1 MASTGIA
8 ALNDSRFTAMVQSD
22 IIQELRPAMTT
33 REFLKRANGGASTVA
48 SFPLINDPGPAT
60 APADDITDLASTAL
74 GDTAVT
80 VTAAEVGLRVDVS
93 DLVQAVSVYDV
104 VSEASGLITRS
115 VVEKWE
121 TDLAALM
128 DDFSNVTPAASSL
141 TPLDHLAA
149 VSALEQ
155 RDIPGPY
162 DAYYSPKQ
170 AGELRA
176 EIATTTAS
184 FEVGGR
190 NAGLVTP
197 IGSGFF
203 GDYMG
208 VPIWNSST
216 VVTTAGRVGGA
227 VFNHDALGY
236 YEIWGTRIET
246 IRAPSLRAL
255 QMTGTQCYG
264 VAEVSD
270 TRGQTVT
277 SAS

>member
-1 MASTGIA
+1 MASTGLV
-8 ALNDSRFTAMVQSD
+8 ALGDSRFAALVQSEV
-22 IIQELRPAMTT
+22 IEELRPAETT
-33 REFLKRANGGASTVA
+33 KSFLKKAIGGNSTVA
-48 SFPLINDPGPAT
+48 NFPLIGDPGPAT
-60 APADDITDLASTAL
+60 APADDITDLTSTAMS
-74 GDTAVT
+74 DTAPS
-80 VTAAEVGLRVDVS
+80 VTAAEVGLRIDVS

-104 VSEASGLITRS
+104 VSQASGLISRS
-115 VVEKWE
+115 LSEKWE

-128 DDFSNVTPAASSL
+128 DDFTNVTPAASTLS
-141 TPLDHLAA
+141 TLDHLAA

-162 DAYYSPKQ
+162 SAYYSPKQ

-236 YEIWGTRIET
+236 YMIWDSRIEHQ
-246 IRAPSLRAL
+246 RDASLRAL
-255 QMTGTQCYG
+255 ELNGTMCYG
-264 VAEVSD
+264 VAEISD